1 MDEVTDSVKCT
12 VTGRECVGDDGA
24 LWCTCV
30 GCTVWRTREA
40 SAVPAYEFI
49 VRQIDGKLCLCALPT
64 DSSFPEDRVERT
76 SLGEVS

>member
-1 MDEVTDSVKCT
+1 MNEVNDSVKCT

-49 VRQIDGKLCLCALPT
+49 VRADGEGGLHLCALPVDT
-64 DSSFPEDRVERT
+64 NEVLD
-76 SLGEVS
+76 LGGVR